1 MDKRTVFKTG
11 TGNPTKLGTYATG
24 NSVNFAVVVP
34 GDREA
39 KLVITD
45 PKGEKAIFTIDLP
58 VEERIGDVSCVSIS
72 AGSSK
77 LTGYYYEIDGE
88 KYTDPYARRIVNGV
102 CFVDYNRF
110 NWEDDR
116 APGYKLSDLIIY
128 KLHVRGFTKD
138 PKSGVRDKGTFR
150 GLMQKIPYIK
160 EMGFNA
166 VELMP
171 AYEWS
176 ESLKSPAEEKKPVRE
191 ASLSM
196 LRGHVDIR
204 EALRANAAETSDI
217 PQKKNY
223 WGYSGRNYYFAPK
236 QLFSASD
243 DSITEF
249 RNLVKAFHREGIECI
264 MEFYVAPG
272 TSVTYVL
279 EALRNWKLAYH
290 VDGFH
295 IIGMGVHKESVLED
309 PILAHTKIF
318 MDYMDDGQKSCLTR
332 RTAAI
337 YNNSFQISARSFLKG
352 DENAVG
358 SFMWS
363 VRTNPDRYGVVNY
376 VANVDGFTL
385 YDAVTYSEKHNEA
398 NGENN
403 YDGSSEN
410 YSWNC
415 GIEGPTKRK
424 STVLLR
430 KKQIKNALS
439 YCLLSQGI
447 PLIYAGDE
455 FGNSQDGN
463 NNAYCCD
470 DPMGWV
476 NWDKT
481 GRFRDVTDFA
491 KQLIAF
497 RREHPILHPE
507 TGLRG
512 TDYRNLGYPDIS
524 FHDSKAWY
532 FIEDPK
538 ARSLGVMLNG
548 AYAGEEKFYVYIGFN
563 AYWEPHT
570 FALPSLPVG
579 MKWGRSL
586 ESAPSETVK
595 LHDEAVAA
603 AIARQVEAAND
614 RAVIA
619 TARAEHALL
628 EEKNE
633 KEYRA
638 FYLRQKEEA
647 LETENTENAQEN
659 TAEMIERRIA
669 ERIMFGRHSASALQK
684 SADEAWEELERVK
697 QIEDAPVFPEDQRYI
712 MVPAR
717 SVTIL
722 TGVPEV

>member
-45 PKGEKAIFTIDLP
+45 PKGENAIFTIDLP

-249 RNLVKAFHREGIECI
+249 RNLVKALQFRNVRMSVREHC
-264 MEFYVAPG
+264 
-272 TSVTYVL
+272 
-279 EALRNWKLAYH
+279 
-290 VDGFH
+290 
-295 IIGMGVHKESVLED
+295 
-309 PILAHTKIF
+309 AHTE
-318 MDYMDDGQKSCLTR
+318 R
-332 RTAAI
+332 RQ
-337 YNNSFQISARSFLKG
+337 SDLVP
-352 DENAVG
+352 E
-358 SFMWS
+358 MP
-363 VRTNPDRYGVVNY
+363 VRKEER
-376 VANVDGFTL
+376 
-385 YDAVTYSEKHNEA
+385 
-398 NGENN
+398 
-403 YDGSSEN
+403 
-410 YSWNC
+410 
-415 GIEGPTKRK
+415 
-424 STVLLR
+424 
-430 KKQIKNALS
+430 
-439 YCLLSQGI
+439 LLS
-447 PLIYAGDE
+447 
-455 FGNSQDGN
+455 
-463 NNAYCCD
+463 
-470 DPMGWV
+470 
-476 NWDKT
+476 
-481 GRFRDVTDFA
+481 
-491 KQLIAF
+491 
-497 RREHPILHPE
+497 
-507 TGLRG
+507 
-512 TDYRNLGYPDIS
+512 
-524 FHDSKAWY
+524 
-532 FIEDPK
+532 
-538 ARSLGVMLNG
+538 
-548 AYAGEEKFYVYIGFN
+548 
-563 AYWEPHT
+563 
-570 FALPSLPVG
+570 
-579 MKWGRSL
+579 
-586 ESAPSETVK
+586 
-595 LHDEAVAA
+595 
-603 AIARQVEAAND
+603 
-614 RAVIA
+614 
-619 TARAEHALL
+619 
-628 EEKNE
+628 
-633 KEYRA
+633 
-638 FYLRQKEEA
+638 
-647 LETENTENAQEN
+647 
-659 TAEMIERRIA
+659 
-669 ERIMFGRHSASALQK
+669 
-684 SADEAWEELERVK
+684 RV
-697 QIEDAPVFPEDQRYI
+697 
-712 MVPAR
+712 
-717 SVTIL
+717 
-722 TGVPEV
+722 